1 MKIQMQGILKQNTSK
16 NWSMANAFAQRI
28 RMRIEQYELHEN
40 DEYDHDQQL
49 GSKRVTIEFGK
60 SMGVMSF
67 SKSDIVRTR

>member
-1 MKIQMQGILKQNTSK
+1 
-16 NWSMANAFAQRI
+16 
-28 RMRIEQYELHEN
+28 MRIEQYELHEN

-67 SKSDIVRTR
+67 SKSDIVRTGRKNTPKK